1 MHNKSGTKRSTKRST
16 KRAHTRKRST
26 KRAHTRKRSTK
37 RSTKRA
43 HTWKRS
49 TKRSAKRSRGGN
61 YSIATVGEQEGIA
74 HKGLNKIVVAG
85 PMGVMSGSAYEQ
97 FVQDLDQQGAE

>member
-1 MHNKSGTKRSTKRST
+1 MKKRKARSAKSSTHKKRSAKSST
-16 KRAHTRKRST
+16 
-26 KRAHTRKRSTK
+26 
-37 RSTKRA
+37 
-43 HTWKRS
+43 KRS

>member
-1 MHNKSGTKRSTKRST
+1 MHKQSSTHKKRSAKSST

-26 KRAHTRKRSTK
+26 KRAHTRKRIT
-37 RSTKRA
+37 A
-43 HTWKRS
+43 
-49 TKRSAKRSRGGN
+49 RSRGGN
-61 YSIATVGEQEGIA
+61 YSIATVGEREGVA